1 MEKLGGIIETHE
13 DLLKCYY
20 SGFKIVC
27 IPCAEQPP
35 SLIRAQYTKL
45 HQEIALASATSAGR
59 RKEAG
64 LLLSSEEMEC
74 YLQNAFEHFSKD
86 ANEPF
91 NFLNTALRNNP
102 IAATFADHIT
112 KVATVFSRTKPQP
125 EYGTK
130 VFEHLAPLVAS
141 AIFLGATRNRLPH
154 RGTSSR
160 STPPNTN

>member
-1 MEKLGGIIETHE
+1 M
-13 DLLKCYY
+13 LLQRFQNRLH
-20 SGFKIVC
+20 SVC
-27 IPCAEQPP
+27 G
-35 SLIRAQYTKL
+35 
-45 HQEIALASATSAGR
+45 ATSIAHSRPIHQAPPRDRTCVGHLGR
-59 RKEAG
+59 KTEGGR
-64 LLLSSEEMEC
+64 SFT
-74 YLQNAFEHFSKD
+74 FERRNGMLPPKCIRTFSKD